1 VKQKERRNRRK
12 PMADINVVPYID
24 VMLVLL
30 VIFMVTAPLITQGV
44 KVDLPQAEAQPQAG
58 EGSPPVVIHVDQFGD
73 TYVDLGD
80 ADLLPVD
87 QQLLYER
94 LRTVLD
100 AAPGTPVMLRADAS
114 VDYGLVVDAMVAAQ
128 AAGAPSVGLVTRRPR
143 TPARSALTGPPCGRS

>member
-1 VKQKERRNRRK
+1 MKKRERRQRRR
-12 PMADINVVPYID
+12 PMAEINVVPYID

-44 KVDLPQAEAQPQAG
+44 KVDLPQAEAQPQPG
-58 EGSPPVVIHVDQFGD
+58 DGTPPVVIHVDRFGD

-94 LRTVLD
+94 LRVVL
-100 AAPGTPVMLRADAS
+100 ANAPATPVVVRADAA
-114 VDYGLVVDAMVAAQ
+114 VEYGAVVEAMVAAQ
-128 AAGAPSVGLVTRRPR
+128 AAGVPSVGLVTQPPASAPGEERR
-143 TPARSALTGPPCGRS
+143 

>member
-1 VKQKERRNRRK
+1 MKKKERRNRRR
-12 PMADINVVPYID
+12 PIADINVVPYID

-58 EGSPPVVIHVDQFGD
+58 EGAPPVVIHIDQFGD

-94 LRTVLD
+94 LRTVLTN
-100 AAPGTPVMLRADAS
+100 APGTPIMVRADAS
-114 VDYGLVVDAMVAAQ
+114 VDYGAVVSAMVAAQ
-128 AAGAPSVGLVTRRPR
+128 AAGAPSVGLVTRP
-143 TPARSALTGPPCGRS
+143 PADAGG

>member
-1 VKQKERRNRRK
+1 MKQKERRNRRK

-44 KVDLPQAEAQPQAG
+44 RVDLPQAEAQPQPG

-94 LRTVLD
+94 LRGVLD
-100 AAPGTPVMLRADAS
+100 VAPATPVMLRADAS

-128 AAGAPSVGLVTRRPR
+128 AAGAPSVGLVTR
-143 TPARSALTGPPCGRS
+143 PPVDGSR

>member
-1 VKQKERRNRRK
+1 
-12 PMADINVVPYID
+12 MADINVVPYID

-44 KVDLPQAEAQPQAG
+44 KVDLPQAEAQPQVG

-128 AAGAPSVGLVTRRPR
+128 AAGAPSVGLVTRPPADGPR
-143 TPARSALTGPPCGRS
+143 

>member
-1 VKQKERRNRRK
+1 
-12 PMADINVVPYID
+12 MADINVVPYID

-44 KVDLPQAEAQPQAG
+44 KVDLPQAEAQPQVG
-58 EGSPPVVIHVDQFGD
+58 EGAPPVVIHVDQFGD

-128 AAGAPSVGLVTRRPR
+128 AAGAPSVGLVTRPPADGPR
-143 TPARSALTGPPCGRS
+143 

>member
-44 KVDLPQAEAQPQAG
+44 KVDLPQAEAQPQPG

-94 LRTVLD
+94 LRMVLD
-100 AAPGTPVMLRADAS
+100 AAPATPVMLRADAS
-114 VDYGLVVDAMVAAQ
+114 VDYGVVVDAMVAAQ
-128 AAGAPSVGLVTRRPR
+128 AAGAPSVGLVTRPPADGPR
-143 TPARSALTGPPCGRS
+143 